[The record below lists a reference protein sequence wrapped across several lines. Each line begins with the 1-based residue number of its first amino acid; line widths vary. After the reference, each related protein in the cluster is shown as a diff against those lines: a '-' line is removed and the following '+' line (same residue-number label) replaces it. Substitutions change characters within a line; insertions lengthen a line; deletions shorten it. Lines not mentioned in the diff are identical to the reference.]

1 MNAVMRHKV
10 GLCCPS
16 HFTML
21 RWLDSI
27 MGDPLAGARYA
38 PGTSHGQVAANAY
51 LIESRF
57 CMISKYSMMEGL
69 RGKNRWIEQNENG
82 G

>member
-1 MNAVMRHKV
+1 
-10 GLCCPS
+10 
-16 HFTML
+16 
-21 RWLDSI
+21 